1 METMHLIQPSQTAD
15 LTTVS
20 DSDLEAIFASAGLD
34 VDVVAHC
41 NTAGCQVCFADVAAR
56 AA

>member
-1 METMHLIQPSQTAD
+1 METMHLIQPPQTAD

-20 DSDLEAIFASAGLD
+20 DSDLQAIFASAGLA

-41 NTAGCQVCFADVAAR
+41 STADCHVCFAEAAAR